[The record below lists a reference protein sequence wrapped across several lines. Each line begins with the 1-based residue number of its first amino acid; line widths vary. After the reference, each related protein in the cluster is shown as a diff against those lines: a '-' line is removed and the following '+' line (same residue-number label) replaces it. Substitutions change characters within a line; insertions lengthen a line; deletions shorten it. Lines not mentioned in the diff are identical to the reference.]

1 MAKGGSGFEKR
12 QETAMPQDAS
22 LNDDAPGA
30 RELGA
35 SDRVAEMQ
43 AKLHRWA
50 AADPGRRFDDL
61 FNLVHD
67 PATLVMAFDRVAGN
81 RGARSPG
88 VDGLTVADV
97 EEQIG
102 VPGFLNDLRAQLK
115 AGSFRPLPVRERKI
129 PKPGGSGKVRRLG
142 IPTIA
147 DRVVQAA
154 LKIVLEPIFEA
165 DFLPVSYGF
174 RPRRR
179 AQDAI
184 AEIQYYGTHGYQWV
198 LDADIEACF
207 DSIDHA
213 ALMDRVRARIK
224 DKRVL
229 ALVKAF
235 LKAGVLTELGVRQD
249 TITGTPQGGILSPL
263 LANIA
268 LSVLDEHVMAPWKPD
283 GAMGSEYRRA
293 RQRRQN
299 AATWRLV
306 RYADDFVILV
316 HGTREHAE
324 LLRGDVAS
332 VLEPIGLRLSPAKT
346 RILHMSDGFDFLG
359 FRIQWRRKKGSNKW
373 HVYTFI
379 AQRPIRSLKAKI
391 RALTRRTSQQDL
403 GYVLTRLNQVMHGW
417 AKLLP
422 ARRREGHLQHVGQLH
437 LVEADPHA
445 DRTAPLEVDGR
456 PTPIHH
462 CYRQMVTDQR
472 HERRASPDRRNPD
485 HTIPV
490 ASDEDPQPL
499 VPDRQRLTT
508 RPWRAGCVERRTS
521 GSARGPEKRT
531 GSNPDTA
538 LWAYSADP

>member
-1 MAKGGSGFEKR
+1 MAKGGSGFEER
-12 QETAMPQDAS
+12 EDAAMPQDAS
-22 LNDDAPGA
+22 PNGDAPA
-30 RELGA
+30 ERVLGSA
-35 SDRVAEMQ
+35 DRVAEMQ

-50 AADPGRRFDDL
+50 AADPDRRFDDL

-97 EEQIG
+97 EDRIG

-115 AGSFRPLPVRERKI
+115 TGSFRPLPVRERKI
-129 PKPGGSGKVRRLG
+129 PKPGGSGKVRMLG

-154 LKIVLEPIFEA
+154 LKLVLEPIFEA
-165 DFLPVSYGF
+165 DFVPVSYGF
-174 RPRRR
+174 RPKRR

-184 AEIQYYGTHGYQWV
+184 AEIQYYGTRGYQWV

-235 LKAGVLTELGVRQD
+235 LKAGILTELGITQD
-249 TITGTPQGGILSPL
+249 TLTGTPQGGILSPL

-268 LSVLDEHVMAPWKPD
+268 LSVLDEHLMAPWKPD

-306 RYADDFVILV
+306 RYADDFVVLV
-316 HGTREHAE
+316 NGTQEHVE
-324 LLRGDVAS
+324 LLREDVAK
-332 VLEPIGLRLSPAKT
+332 VLAPLGLKLSPAKT
-346 RILHMSDGFDFLG
+346 RILHLSDGFDFLG
-359 FRIQWRRKKGSNKW
+359 FHIQWRRKRGTDKW
-373 HVYTFI
+373 HVYTFV
-379 AQRPIRSLKAKI
+379 AKRPIRSLKAKI
-391 RALTRRTSQQDL
+391 RTLTRRLSQRDL
-403 GYVLTRLNQVMHGW
+403 GAMLTRINQVMHGW
-417 AKLLP
+417 ANYFRHAVAKNLFSMLD
-422 ARRREGHLQHVGQLH
+422 AFVWKRLIRMLIARHHWRWMDVRRRFTTATGRWLPISAGT
-437 LVEADPHA
+437 VE
-445 DRTAPLEVDGR
+445 LR
-456 PTPIHH
+456 PIAAIPITR
-462 CYRQMVTDQR
+462 YR
-472 HERRASPDRRNPD
+472 
-485 HTIPV
+485 
-490 ASDEDPQPL
+490 
-499 VPDRQRLTT
+499 
-508 RPWRAGCVERRTS
+508 WRA
-521 GSARGPEKRT
+521 ARIPSPWPLT
-531 GSNPDTA
+531 VNA
-538 LWAYSADP
+538 